1 MSLTLEVEDVWKSF
15 RPFHKVGIKEF
26 IIKPAMRRQGRFSR
40 EWALSGINFNVAR
53 GEAFGVMGHNGAGKS
68 TLLGLLLGTMRPDRG
83 RIKVHGRVAGLL
95 DLGAGFHPE
104 LSGRDN
110 IYLYGSILGMRLE
123 EIRRSMT
130 SIIDFSELDEAID
143 EPLRTY
149 SAGMIARL
157 GFATITHADSEVM
170 LVDEVL
176 AVGDAGFQRKC
187 SDFIDRYRRS
197 NRSLVIVSHDAGL
210 VQSMCDEA
218 ICLGGGEIV
227 CAGSSASV
235 VAEYQAQV
243 HGKS

>member
-1 MSLTLEVEDVWKSF
+1 MLEVEDVWKSF
-15 RPFHKVGIKEF
+15 RPHYKVGIKEF
-26 IIKPAMRRQGRFSR
+26 IVKPSVRRQGRFAR
-40 EWALSGINFNVAR
+40 TWALSAISFSVGR

-68 TLLGLLLGTMRPDRG
+68 TLLGLLLGTMHPDRG
-83 RIKVHGRVAGLL
+83 QIKAHGRVAGLL

-110 IYLYGSILGMRLE
+110 VYLYGSILGMRLE
-123 EIRRSMT
+123 QIKRSM
-130 SIIDFSELDEAID
+130 SSVIDFSELDEAID

-157 GFATITHADSEVM
+157 GFATIIHADSEIM

-187 SDFIDRYRRS
+187 CEFIERYRRS

-210 VQSMCDEA
+210 VQSMCNEA
-218 ICLGGGEIV
+218 ICLGGGAIV
-227 CAGSSASV
+227 RAGPSADV
-235 VAEYQAQV
+235 VAEYQTQV
-243 HGKS
+243 HARA